1 MTLSSRWPRISLLL
15 TLFLT
20 LAFPLV
26 LSLVLMTTRPAAS
39 QPRQEQQVSGR
50 TVVYL
55 PEDDVAIDGMEER
68 RAAQLATSDRF
79 GVFHDFRLTDRLA
92 ESGITFRHRI
102 VDDAGRY
109 WKAVHYDHGNGV
121 SGADV
126 DGDGRLDLYFLSQ
139 LGSNEL
145 WRNVGGGRFEN
156 ITASAGVAVGDRI
169 SVAASFGD
177 IDNDGDPD
185 LYVTT
190 VKMGNLLFE
199 NLGGGKFRD
208 ISEASGT
215 DYVGHSSASV
225 FFDYDLDGLLDLLVV
240 NVGEYTGSATG
251 RGGYYIGLPDAFQR
265 HRREEA
271 SEASRLYKNLGD
283 NRFREVSAEVGL
295 VDTSWS
301 GDATLVDFNEDGY
314 PDLYI
319 VNMQG
324 DDHYWENR
332 GGKQFVDRTDE
343 HFPKTSW
350 GAMGVQVLDVEND
363 GRFDLMVTDMHSDMA
378 VEIGPDLEKE
388 KSSVENAET
397 FYSGSD
403 NNILGNSLFRN
414 LGDGKFVEASDEMG
428 LENYWP
434 WGVSAGDLNADG
446 YRDVLIISSMNYPF
460 RYGVNSLL
468 LNDRGQRF
476 RDAEFLVGLEPR
488 PSGELRVPWFDL
500 DCTGEDLGHQICA
513 GREGD
518 VTVMASAG
526 SRSSII
532 FDLDDDGDLD
542 IVTSEF
548 NSVPRIML
556 SDLAERRAVRYLNV
570 RLRGVTSNRDGLGS
584 RVIVRAG
591 ERQIVRWVDG
601 KSGYLSQSAMSLYF
615 GLDDVER
622 VDKVEVRWPTG
633 QVQTVPGPIEVNRSI
648 EIREQ

>member
-1 MTLSSRWPRISLLL
+1 MMSSPRWLAVSSLLSIV
-15 TLFLT
+15 
-20 LAFPLV
+20 LV
-26 LSLVLMTTRPAAS
+26 ASLPVTTQA
-39 QPRQEQQVSGR
+39 QQEQESNAR

-55 PEDDVAIDGMEER
+55 PEQDIALDTMQER
-68 RAAQLATSDRF
+68 RAAQLATSDSF
-79 GVFHDFRLTDRLA
+79 GVFHDFRLTDRRA
-92 ESGITFRHRI
+92 QSGISFRHQI

-126 DGDGRLDLYFLSQ
+126 NGDGLLDLYFLSQ

-145 WRNVGGGRFEN
+145 WLNTGDGRFEN
-156 ITASAGVAVGDRI
+156 ATTSAGVAVQDRI

-199 NLGGGKFRD
+199 NVGDGKFRD

-265 HRREEA
+265 HRKEEA
-271 SEASRLYKNLGD
+271 SEASLLFKNLGG
-283 NRFREVSAEVGL
+283 NRFREVSEEVGL
-295 VDTSWS
+295 VDKSWS
-301 GDATLVDFNEDGY
+301 GDATLVDFNQDGY
-314 PDLYI
+314 PDLYL

-332 GGKQFVDRTDE
+332 GGKEFVDRTDE
-343 HFPKTSW
+343 LFPKTSW

-363 GRFDLMVTDMHSDMA
+363 GRPDLLVTDMHSDMA
-378 VEIGPDLEKE
+378 VEIGPELEKQ
-388 KSSVENAET
+388 KSSVPDAET
-397 FYSGSD
+397 FYSGSE
-403 NNILGNSLFRN
+403 NNILGNSFFRN

-434 WGVSAGDLNADG
+434 WGASAGDLNADG
-446 YRDVLIISSMNYPF
+446 YSDVLIISSMNYPF

-476 RDAEFLVGLEPR
+476 RDAEFLLGLEPR
-488 PSGELRVPWFDL
+488 PSDELRVPWFDL
-500 DCTGEDLGHQICA
+500 DCDSGDLGHQICS
-513 GREGD
+513 GRQGAI
-518 VTVMASAG
+518 TVMGSAG

-548 NSVPRIML
+548 NSVPRVMI
-556 SDLAERRAVRYLNV
+556 SDLAERRALRYLKI
-570 RLRGVTSNRDGLGS
+570 RLRGVTSNRDGLGA
-584 RVIVRAG
+584 RVTLRAG
-591 ERQIVRWVDG
+591 ERQIVQSVDG
-601 KSGYLSQSAMSLYF
+601 KSGYLSQSAMPLYF
-615 GLDDVER
+615 GLADSGR
-622 VDKVEVRWPTG
+622 VDSIEVLWPTG
-633 QVQTVPGPIEVNRSI
+633 QVQTMPGPIETNRSI
-648 EIREQ
+648 EIVEQQ